1 MTYVAEVEDIIR
13 AAFQYEHSTQLREQ
27 FQLQRSLSCKVSS
40 LYQKFQQGDAETA
53 YELSRECATSM
64 VTIMS
69 QYHENNPAKLRV
81 RSKFIT
87 ILEEVL
93 VLLRRHCSK
102 EEFNLLR
109 LRLFDN
115 TPWPKLDPRFGAQA
129 NKRHY
134 LRVLNREL
142 KRRRFMDTIKPL
154 LL

>member
-13 AAFQYEHSTQLREQ
+13 WALQYEHSTQLKEQ
-27 FQLQRSLSCKVSS
+27 FSLQRSLSCKVSS

-53 YELSRECATSM
+53 YELSRECSTSM

-69 QYHENNPAKLRV
+69 QYHENNPIRLQVK
-81 RSKFIT
+81 SKVIT

-102 EEFNLLR
+102 EEFNLLK

-115 TPWPKLDPRFGAQA
+115 TSWAKLDPRFGAQA

-134 LRVLNREL
+134 LRILNREL
-142 KRRRFMDTIKPL
+142 KRRRFLETIRPL